1 MALQERKNS
10 YFSMKYQE
18 IISRGINEQA
28 INEVIELKNECKI
41 NNNLYYFYLF
51 DVILAD
57 IYIDKGNLDSALE
70 LMLKDY
76 NELESSMFT
85 DVHIMILERIIY
97 VYITKQYYPSALR
110 YAQEKR
116 NYFINPTNDVVN
128 RWYLEMAYIHEAL
141 GERNRSLTE
150 LNAILEN
157 NPDDSTRIIALNNII
172 KLFIE
177 DGNITEALLHHGE
190 CFALCVKNGDKEG
203 EDYCNYLRAKIYR
216 LQKHYKKAIPIFE
229 KIFKRIT
236 NLEEDN
242 FNYLNE
248 YISLLIETEDY
259 NKARKL
265 CEKFMNL
272 VTTNEDLYNKKIFY
286 DCYLKVNIYLLTNKK
301 VKKEKIANLF
311 TLLEDLEKEITINK
325 DLKSNEVRDV
335 ELTFE
340 VKNKSQSSNE
350 SLKEL
355 LNLLYGINT
364 TDLGEILDI
373 YSNTVERIC
382 RVSDI
387 SYYIFDRNDEQI
399 VPNYIV
405 NGQTIEAYS
414 YKHGIVHRRNVDYQ
428 DLNNSVIE
436 MLFTGHNNI
445 VIDFEDT
452 PTDLIDP
459 MTKLKYRDMRVRY
472 LIATPLFENNKLYG
486 AVVYASKSVEISSNL
501 NSLLLKTATIIL
513 EKSLINNFKYE
524 NITTQK
530 ELMIDGLELNDVYMM
545 SYNVFEDKIY
555 LPDYYKN
562 IIGLEN
568 NVIDAEEYEKFI
580 ETIDLDCYKQKYS
593 FINEKK
599 EYSITYHLNINGE
612 ILHVNEKCK
621 PSKNGDYYF
630 GSLCEV
636 EAKKAITIDNEKV
649 YVLEDL
655 LKEVVNLKEKSKTEG
670 FKFYTCVWRIKF
682 NDFIS
687 LNEKT
692 KVIKEVY
699 TIIQHNCCGD
709 VYLLDDLFVIVS
721 ENEISDFILKI
732 KNELNKNFVL
742 NEKVIKPIFSHFV
755 MNYPDNIIKIDDLV
769 ELIYFINDYFIKNN
783 DSEELN
789 NDVYARFIAYR
800 TVNECALKAINNDS
814 IKLIF
819 TKLVN
824 NSKTVG
830 YLAVPNIEG
839 INSTEHLNILSRR
852 LKVKLDEKQILTVL
866 EKNIDNV
873 YLSVSM
879 RAIKNLIAS
888 YNEEKLNKISVN
900 FILEDFTSDYVD
912 VIKKIKSLGHNIIVS
927 GDDLYKL
934 TSELIFNHHI
944 AGVYNVNDENQKY
957 FDCLKDNVY
966 LLTANVKETF
976 PNTTLITKEV
986 VNLTTNK

>member
-10 YFSMKYQE
+10 YFSKKYQE
-18 IISRGINEQA
+18 LISRGFDENA
-28 INEVIELKNECKI
+28 ANEVVELKNECKL

-51 DVILAD
+51 DIILAD
-57 IYIDKGNLDSALE
+57 IYINKSDLDCALD

-76 NELESSMFT
+76 NELENDKFT

-116 NYFINPTNDVVN
+116 NYFINPTNDVIN

-150 LNAILEN
+150 LNAILKN
-157 NPDDSTRIIALNNII
+157 NPDDSTRIITLNNII

-177 DGNITEALLHHGE
+177 DGNITEALLHLGE
-190 CFALCVKNGDKEG
+190 CFALCVKADDKEG

-216 LQKHYKKAIPIFE
+216 LQKQYKKAITFFE
-229 KIFKRIT
+229 KLFKRIDS
-236 NLEEDN
+236 LEEDN

-248 YISLLIETEDY
+248 YLALLIETEDY
-259 NKARKL
+259 NKARKI
-265 CEKFMNL
+265 CEKFMDKVAN
-272 VTTNEDLYNKKIFY
+272 NEDLYNKKLFY
-286 DCYLKVNIYLLTNKK
+286 DAYLKVNIYLLTNKK

-311 TLLEDLEKEITINK
+311 TLLEDLEKEINVNK

-340 VKNKSQSSNE
+340 VKNKSQASNE

-355 LNLLYGINT
+355 LNLLEGINT
-364 TDLGEILDI
+364 LDLNEILDV
-373 YSNTVERIC
+373 YSNALERIC

-387 SYYIFDRNDEQI
+387 SYYIFDRKDEQI
-399 VPNYIV
+399 VPNCIINDKDIEVYNYKNGMVHKKNV
-405 NGQTIEAYS
+405 N
-414 YKHGIVHRRNVDYQ
+414 YQ

-459 MTKLKYRDMRVRY
+459 ITKHRYLDLKVRY
-472 LIATPLFENNKLYG
+472 LIAIPLFENNRLYG
-486 AVVYASKSVEISSNL
+486 SVVYTSKTVEISTNL
-501 NSLLLKTATIIL
+501 NSLLLKTATIVL
-513 EKSLINNFKYE
+513 EKCLLNNFKHQ
-524 NITTQK
+524 NVTAQK
-530 ELMIDGLELNDVYMM
+530 ELLLNGLQLNDVYMI
-545 SYNVFEDKIY
+545 SYNVMNDKIY

-562 IIGLEN
+562 IIGLES
-568 NVIDAEEYEKFI
+568 NVISGEEYLQYVEA
-580 ETIDLDCYKQKYS
+580 IDLDCYKQKYNY
-593 FINEKK
+593 INDNK

-621 PSKNGDYYF
+621 PSINGNYYF
-630 GSLCEV
+630 GLLREV
-636 EAKKAITIDNEKV
+636 ETQKTVTLDNKKV

-655 LKEVVNLKEKSKTEG
+655 LKEVASLKEKSLLEG

-692 KVIKEVY
+692 KIIKEVY
-699 TIIQHNCCGD
+699 SIIQQNACGD
-709 VYLLDDLFVIVS
+709 VYLLDDLFVLIS
-721 ENEISDFILKI
+721 ESEIDDFISKI
-732 KNELNKNFVL
+732 QNDLNKNFVL
-742 NEKVIKPIFSHFV
+742 NEKVIKPKFSNFV

-769 ELIYFINDYFIKNN
+769 ELIYFVNDYFIKNS
-783 DSEELN
+783 DSEDLN
-789 NDVYARFIAYR
+789 NDVYAKFIAYK
-800 TVNECALKAINNDS
+800 TINDCALKAINKDK
-814 IKLIF
+814 IKLVF
-819 TKLVN
+819 TKLTN
-824 NSKTVG
+824 NDSVVG
-830 YLAVPNIEG
+830 YLAVPSIKG
-839 INSTEHLNILSRR
+839 INSTEHLSILSRS
-852 LKVKLDEKQILTVL
+852 LKVKLDEKEILTVL
-866 EKNIDNV
+866 DRNIDNV

-879 RAIKNLIAS
+879 RAIKNLIATR
-888 YNEEKLNKISVN
+888 EEETLNTVKIN

-912 VIKKIKSLGHNIIVS
+912 VIKKIKSLGHNVIVS
-927 GDDLYKL
+927 GDDLRKL
-934 TSELIFNHHI
+934 TSELIFNYQI
-944 AGVYNVNDENQKY
+944 NGVYNVNDENKKY
-957 FDCLKDNVY
+957 FECLKDNVY

-976 PNTTLITKEV
+976 ENVILITKEI
-986 VNLTTNK
+986 VNLTTN